1 MSGGGAGALLEV
13 LRAWPEA
20 PRDAVPTDMAAL
32 VHAAARHG
40 LAGFV
45 QHALGRSGW
54 TVDEPVRTS
63 LRREALAQA
72 ARGMRV
78 KALLVRSLD
87 ALAAVGLVPVLLK
100 GYGLGL
106 RLYPEP
112 LQRATTD
119 VDLLVADAEVDGAS
133 GALVGL
139 GLKPLGEAAAAHAR
153 EHEHH
158 LTFTGAAG
166 MVELH
171 FRALVGYGQTLEA
184 DALLARAEEATLEG
198 RRVRYLRAE
207 DELVYLAIHASNHL
221 LQRLAWLFD
230 LKLLVLACPGLD
242 WGRVVEVAR
251 GTAFPH
257 LAWYALEAARRLMGA
272 AVPEEVLAAL
282 APPVWQRRM
291 AARFFTAGRLLE
303 TELMNHKPTWVAAK
317 LLLAPRLLPMARY
330 TLRRLRD
337 DGLTALRSR

>member
-1 MSGGGAGALLEV
+1 MGARALLDV
-13 LRAWPEA
+13 LHSWPEA
-20 PRDAVPTDMAAL
+20 PRGAEPGDAEAL
-32 VHAAARHG
+32 VLAAARHG

-45 QHALGRSGW
+45 QHAVGRAGW
-54 TVDEPVRTS
+54 TLDEAARTH

-78 KALLVRSLD
+78 KALLLRSLD
-87 ALAAVGLVPVLLK
+87 ALVAVGVVPVLLK
-100 GYGLGL
+100 GYGLAT

-119 VDLLVADAEVDGAS
+119 VDLLVADAKVAVAS
-133 GALVGL
+133 EALVGL
-139 GLKPLGEAAAAHAR
+139 GLKALDEAAAAHAR

-171 FRALVGYGQTLEA
+171 FRALVGYGQALEA
-184 DALLARAEEATLEG
+184 EALLARAEERVLEG

-207 DELVYLAIHASNHL
+207 DELVYLALHASNHL

-230 LKLLVLACPGLD
+230 LKLLVLASPGLD

-251 GTAFPH
+251 GTAFSH
-257 LAWYALEAARRLMGA
+257 LAWYALEAARRLLGA
-272 AVPEEVLAAL
+272 PVPEEVLAAL
-282 APPVWQRRM
+282 APPLWQRLM
-291 AARFFTAGRLLE
+291 AARFFSAERLLE
-303 TELMNHKPTWVAAK
+303 TELMLHKPVWVAAK

-330 TLRRLRD
+330 TVRRLRE
-337 DGLTALRSR
+337 DGLAALRPR

>member
-1 MSGGGAGALLEV
+1 MGASALLEV
-13 LRAWPEA
+13 LGAWPEA
-20 PRDAVPTDMAAL
+20 PRGAAPGDADAL

-45 QHALGRSGW
+45 QHALGRSEW
-54 TVDEPVRTS
+54 RLDEAARTR
-63 LRREALAQA
+63 LRREALGQA

-78 KALLVRSLD
+78 KALLLRSLD
-87 ALAAVGLVPVLLK
+87 ALAAVGVVPVSMK
-100 GYGLGL
+100 GYGLAL

-119 VDLLVADAEVDGAS
+119 VDLLVADAEVAVAS
-133 GALVGL
+133 RALEGL
-139 GLKPLGEAAAAHAR
+139 GLRPLGAKEAAHAR

-171 FRALVGYGQTLEA
+171 FRALVGYGETLEA
-184 DALLARAEEATLEG
+184 EALLARAETSELEG

-207 DELVYLAIHASNHL
+207 DELVYLALHASNHL

-230 LKLLVLACPGLD
+230 LKLRVLASPGLD

-251 GTAFPH
+251 GTAFSH

-272 AVPEEVLAAL
+272 PVPEEVLSAL
-282 APPVWQRRM
+282 APPRWQRLL
-291 AARFFTAGRLLE
+291 AVRFFSAERLLE
-303 TELMNHKPTWVAAK
+303 TELMLHKPAWAAAK

-330 TLRRLRD
+330 TVRRLRE
-337 DGLTALRSR
+337 DGLTARRAR